1 MDTFYVHFIFLFV
14 DFQKAFALF
23 DRDGNG
29 SITSKEL
36 GHVMRQLNMSPSEQ
50 DLHDMISEVD
60 ADGKKRLIKIIDI
73 TDSSNLA

>member
-1 MDTFYVHFIFLFV
+1 
-14 DFQKAFALF
+14 
-23 DRDGNG
+23 
-29 SITSKEL
+29 
-36 GHVMRQLNMSPSEQ
+36 MRQLNMSPSEQ

>member
-1 MDTFYVHFIFLFV
+1 MLWLTG
-14 DFQKAFALF
+14 FQKAFALF

-60 ADGKKRLIKIIDI
+60 ADGMLLIL
-73 TDSSNLA
+73 N